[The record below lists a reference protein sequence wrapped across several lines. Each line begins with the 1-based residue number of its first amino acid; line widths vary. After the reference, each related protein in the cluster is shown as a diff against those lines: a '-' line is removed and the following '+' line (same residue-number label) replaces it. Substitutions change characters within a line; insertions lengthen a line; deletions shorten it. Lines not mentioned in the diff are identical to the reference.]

1 MLAVIAATRQAEA
14 GWPHELMSYGF
25 SKQHREPQ
33 LKEKGGKREG
43 KGKRRR
49 RRKMRTRTREKMIP
63 INSKL

>member
-1 MLAVIAATRQAEA
+1 
-14 GWPHELMSYGF
+14 MSYGF